1 MQIDAEML
9 AKALETQIITI
20 EFEHYKTG
28 EILTTR
34 ATLDPQ
40 ITNVKIVDQH
50 PMSDVVAFW
59 EVDESEWKS
68 VYIDSIRGLLKNAG

>member
-1 MQIDAEML
+1 MEINAEML
-9 AKALETQIITI
+9 AKALENQIITI

-28 EILTTR
+28 EILTTK
-34 ATLDPQ
+34 ATLDPK
-40 ITNVKIVDQH
+40 ITNAKIVEQH

-68 VYIDSIRGLLKNAG
+68 VYIDSIRGLIKHG